1 MTSKQ
6 IITGVAVVVA
16 LAVVAIFFIFVNPF
30 AMQQDAQP
38 GLPGD
43 TTIGTNTGAAGNL
56 IVQDETIGTGAVV
69 TAGDMVSVNYTGKLQ
84 DGTTF
89 DTSVGKAPFEF
100 TVGAGNV
107 IPGWE
112 QGLIGMKV
120 GGKRLLII
128 PPQLAYGPSGYGPI
142 PGNATLVFEI
152 ELLKVT
158 PKAQ

>member
-6 IITGVAVVVA
+6 FTVGLAVVVA
-16 LAVVAIFFIFVNPF
+16 LIVVAIFFIFVNPF
-30 AMQQDAQP
+30 AMQQDAQSSV
-38 GLPGD
+38 PGD
-43 TTIGTNTGAAGNL
+43 TTVGTNTGTTGNL
-56 IVQDETIGTGAVV
+56 IVQDESVGTGAAV
-69 TAGDMVSVNYTGKLQ
+69 TTGDTVSVNYTGKLQ

-89 DTSVGKAPFEF
+89 DTSIGKAPFEF
-100 TVGAGNV
+100 TVGAGSV

-128 PPQLAYGPSGYGPI
+128 PPQLAYGASGYGPI